1 MYISR
6 LALDH
11 FRSWDA
17 CVLDFDQGINI
28 LQGKNGLGKTNIVES
43 IEVLATGSSQRVTST
58 LPLIQRGST
67 TAVVRANVVEH
78 ADEKLR
84 GSAGNDSHAAG
95 ASPTTLEM
103 SIHARGANRMRVNA
117 GHSLMMK
124 DVQGLVSCVSFTP
137 QDQHLV
143 TEDPAA
149 RRVFLNQAG
158 MQLDG
163 HYGEILQRTR
173 HIAQQRVA
181 LLKQLGR
188 NGQYHGEAFGQGF
201 VSDDAG
207 ADAGALSQSS
217 QAAALSGLEV
227 WTGQFIDAG
236 VELTR
241 RRKAVIDALNET
253 FPEIYQRLSGKPTLP
268 DQADAHLEYRPSFS
282 EVLDQEH
289 PHESISAHF
298 ERIFKG
304 EMARGF
310 NLIGPQRDDVEFM
323 LNGFPAREYA
333 SNGEQWTLAIALKMS
348 LYQALVRERG
358 SEPIIVLDDVF
369 AQLDEQR
376 RAQIIHFASQQHQ
389 VLITVAAASDIP
401 EFADA
406 HIIDIQQVYDKNQYD
421 STMFEAMIQAQ
432 AIHRPNE
439 QPSGDEQI
447 EGEAEASR

>member
-28 LQGKNGLGKTNIVES
+28 LQGRNGLGKTNIVES
-43 IEVLATGSSQRVTST
+43 IEVLATGSSQRTTSM
-58 LPLIQRGST
+58 LPLIQRGSS
-67 TAVVRANVVEH
+67 TAVVRANVVEN
-78 ADEKLR
+78 ASEKLR
-84 GSAGNDSHAAG
+84 GVTGNDKTVNG

-117 GHSLMMK
+117 GHALMMK
-124 DVQGLVSCVSFTP
+124 DVQGLVSCVSFSP

-143 TEDPAA
+143 TDDPAA

-158 MQLDG
+158 MQLDRQ
-163 HYGEILQRTR
+163 YGEILQRTR

-181 LLKQLGR
+181 LLKQLSR
-188 NGQYHGEAFGQGF
+188 NDQFRRGESGQM
-201 VSDDAG
+201 SSISNG
-207 ADAGALSQSS
+207 ADTFSQPSS
-217 QAAALSGLEV
+217 AVALSGLEV
-227 WTGQFIDAG
+227 WTGQFIEAG
-236 VELTR
+236 VELTN
-241 RRKAVIDALNET
+241 RRKAIIEELNKT
-253 FPEIYQRLSGKPTLP
+253 FPEIYRQLSGSPTIPGQGEAQL
-268 DQADAHLEYRPSFS
+268 AYKPSFS

-289 PHESISAHF
+289 PFDDISAHF
-298 ERIFKG
+298 ERIFRG
-304 EMARGF
+304 ELARGF

-348 LYQALVRERG
+348 LYQALVGESG
-358 SEPIIVLDDVF
+358 NEPIIVLDDVF
-369 AQLDEQR
+369 AQLDEHR

-406 HIIDIQQVYDKNQYD
+406 HIIDIQQVYDRNQYD
-421 STMFEAMIQAQ
+421 GTMFESMIQTPI
-432 AIHRPNE
+432 IHRSTE
-439 QPSGDEQI
+439 KTSDEGQI
-447 EGEAEASR
+447 GGEAEVSR